1 MSKKTPVIFTAFLA
15 LFLSHSPIWASHHT
29 HVFDHDLNP
38 EDVLTRQEL
47 EDYNAAVAEEE
58 KYYQENKEEII
69 AAEKEAERLHYEAE
83 KPRK

>member
-1 MSKKTPVIFTAFLA
+1 MSKKNSIVFTAFLA

-29 HVFDHDLNP
+29 HVFDHDINP

-58 KYYQENKEEII
+58 KYYQEHKEEII
-69 AAEKEAERLHYEAE
+69 AAEKEAERLHYESE
-83 KPRK
+83 KSSK